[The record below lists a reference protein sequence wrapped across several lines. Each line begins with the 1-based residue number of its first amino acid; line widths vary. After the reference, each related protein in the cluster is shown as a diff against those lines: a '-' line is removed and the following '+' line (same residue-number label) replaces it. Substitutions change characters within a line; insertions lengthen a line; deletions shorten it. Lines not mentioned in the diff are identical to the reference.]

1 MKMETIIGE
10 WIKTDDLQYLR
21 KTGQENG
28 HGVYEVIEA
37 RCAEDDYVLCSGTIS
52 VCDYFDDD
60 NNYNSYCTNVINSY
74 YESVENFESIYKDK
88 ETREQILAEMLF
100 EETFYFELSY
110 RIVSGDDVEKELEK
124 EINLKK

>member
-1 MKMETIIGE
+1 MKMETIVGE

-21 KTGQENG
+21 KTGQKNG

-37 RCAEDDYVLCSGTIS
+37 RCAEDDYVLCSGSIS

-60 NNYNSYCTNVINSY
+60 NSYNSYCTNVINSY
-74 YESVENFESIYKDK
+74 YKSVENFENNYKDK

-110 RIVSGDDVEKELEK
+110 RIVSGDDIEKELEK
-124 EINLKK
+124 EVNLKK